1 MKSKNLLLTRRCSQ
15 IERVL
20 SAEQKKN
27 EYRPNAGTM
36 MVFDRPTVA
45 CQLVCALLDAMRLSA
60 SQNIKQPN
68 LGAFLEE
75 VIPTSYWLSCLLIH
89 RSVQAGYEAS
99 ACLSLH
105 ITRFT
110 FSPAG
115 ALRLKRDMAAYI
127 DTIREFESTETLT
140 QFETLQQLVNVFIVA
155 PESLVG

>member
-1 MKSKNLLLTRRCSQ
+1 
-15 IERVL
+15 
-20 SAEQKKN
+20 
-27 EYRPNAGTM
+27 

-45 CQLVCALLDAMRLSA
+45 CQLVCALLDAMRLGA

-75 VIPTSYWLSCLLIH
+75 VIPHLSGCLLIH
-89 RSVQAGYEAS
+89 LSVQAGYEAS